1 MRAQMGALL
10 QAGLA
15 LKLNQVK
22 RATSSYVR
30 DRAAQSEQAM
40 VSYAVAGGLYAAA
53 GIFVIALL
61 LVGATAM
68 FRWVELKYGL
78 FQAFGATAG
87 LLLVLA
93 LLCTVLASSRLK
105 RKAKPLVSL
114 SSRLRVAIKA
124 NPIRLDQADS
134 ARDTAA
140 GILATSPSPSHAFTP
155 SRSQRRHG
163 EAQPNNAA
171 KAGLVV
177 AATLMGWALARR
189 RSLGKRSLG
198 KANP

>member
-1 MRAQMGALL
+1 MRAQMAALL

-30 DRAAQSEQAM
+30 DRATQGEEAV

-53 GIFVIALL
+53 GIFAIALL
-61 LVGATAM
+61 LVGVTAM
-68 FRWVELKYGL
+68 FRWVEQNYGL
-78 FQAFGATAG
+78 FQAFGVTAG

-93 LLCTVLASSRLK
+93 ILCAVLASSRLK
-105 RKAKPLVSL
+105 RPSRPLISL
-114 SSRLRVAIKA
+114 ASRLRVAIKA

-140 GILATSPSPSHAFTP
+140 GILATSPSPRNAYSP
-155 SRSQRRHG
+155 SRPQRSHG
-163 EAQPNNAA
+163 PAQPNTAA

-189 RSLGKRSLG
+189 RSLGRRPLG
-198 KANP
+198 KASA